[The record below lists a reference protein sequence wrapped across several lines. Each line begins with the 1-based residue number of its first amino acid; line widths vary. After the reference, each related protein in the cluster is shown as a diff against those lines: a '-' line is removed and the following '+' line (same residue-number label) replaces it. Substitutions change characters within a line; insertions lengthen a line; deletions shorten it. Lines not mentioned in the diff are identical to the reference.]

1 MTPFHRAREAARRLR
16 QHIFKETA
24 ASGIVSHV
32 VVTAV
37 AHEDAENFLIS
48 DAPPLGQSPRGS

>member
-48 DAPPLGQSPRGS
+48 DAPPMQSPS